1 VFAADFVVNVVTPQP
16 ALGVGRQVQ
25 EPQYFLLSATRIQAV
40 RITAGG
46 EPLSPSDASVEYK
59 NSSILP
65 PLSVE
70 MLDPKLPSIT
80 LDQLGGVKEYAEKG
94 LGHLRTCLTRRLV
107 QSLGGSCSGL
117 SGGGLLICGTSQNSA
132 SSVGCGKSSLAL
144 ALCHQMAQFPVL
156 AHIVIIECTALRGRR
171 VDMVKSRLKEVFNEA
186 ACRQPSIAL
195 LENLDNLVWAP
206 ASGTE
211 DGGGDDLHTTKL
223 AEMICDL
230 INCELNC
237 NSSLALIATVSSTSA
252 LHPRLLPGRGKH
264 YFQTILELK
273 MPNEEQRKEILEAI
287 VKTRGQKIDKECDLS
302 AIAHQTIGFCPR
314 DLDKLVEQAAHLVF
328 KGKVRD
334 RARYKMP
341 HGGLS
346 EEVGPGVKFPEWK
359 GDDVLTESVFSEVLQ
374 SLKPVGLRTISLHSP
389 GELTWDDV
397 GGLKNV
403 KKTLRETLE
412 WPSKYPKLFAKCPL
426 RLQSGLLLYGA
437 PGTGKT
443 LLAGVVA
450 KECGLNFISIK
461 GPELLNKYIGA
472 SEQAVRQMF
481 ERAQSAKPC
490 VLFFDEF
497 DSIAPKRGHDS
508 TGVTDRVV
516 NMFLTQL
523 DGVESLDGVY
533 VLAATSRPDLI
544 DPALL
549 RPGRLDKSLF
559 CPLPDKLERK
569 EILLALSQNVRMD
582 GMNDK
587 CFEKLARLTDHFSG
601 ADLKALL
608 YNAQLEVIRGTEVY
622 NRDVASTPQDVGI
635 EKSKSFHLRTPLYGI
650 SEDDDNTFAFEEL
663 SDVPCEGN
671 SSLRSDFGSRQTDL
685 KMKSENDISFGWPP
699 LNRTSSTPNKLGLS
713 SSVSKANW
721 SVSSDGSNIGFEYM
735 PSILEGIKVMPPE
748 ICREMKR
755 KYSDAY
761 YNRTNSLSDRRTSL
775 VSQKQKIL
783 QNNQMQARVTQE
795 HLMTALVN
803 MGPSLSEKERLKYE
817 SIYERFAKM
826 KSSEEISPEHL
837 EKKATLA

>member
-1 VFAADFVVNVVTPQP
+1 
-16 ALGVGRQVQ
+16 
-25 EPQYFLLSATRIQAV
+25 
-40 RITAGG
+40 
-46 EPLSPSDASVEYK
+46 
-59 NSSILP
+59 
-65 PLSVE
+65 
-70 MLDPKLPSIT
+70 
-80 LDQLGGVKEYAEKG
+80 
-94 LGHLRTCLTRRLV
+94 
-107 QSLGGSCSGL
+107 
-117 SGGGLLICGTSQNSA
+117 
-132 SSVGCGKSSLAL
+132 
-144 ALCHQMAQFPVL
+144 
-156 AHIVIIECTALRGRR
+156 
-171 VDMVKSRLKEVFNEA
+171 MVKSRLKEVFNEA

-481 ERAQSAKPC
+481 ERY
-490 VLFFDEF
+490 DECH
-497 DSIAPKRGHDS
+497 I
-508 TGVTDRVV
+508 
-516 NMFLTQL
+516 
-523 DGVESLDGVY
+523 
-533 VLAATSRPDLI
+533 
-544 DPALL
+544 
-549 RPGRLDKSLF
+549 
-559 CPLPDKLERK
+559 
-569 EILLALSQNVRMD
+569 
-582 GMNDK
+582 
-587 CFEKLARLTDHFSG
+587 
-601 ADLKALL
+601 
-608 YNAQLEVIRGTEVY
+608 
-622 NRDVASTPQDVGI
+622 
-635 EKSKSFHLRTPLYGI
+635 
-650 SEDDDNTFAFEEL
+650 
-663 SDVPCEGN
+663 
-671 SSLRSDFGSRQTDL
+671 
-685 KMKSENDISFGWPP
+685 
-699 LNRTSSTPNKLGLS
+699 
-713 SSVSKANW
+713 
-721 SVSSDGSNIGFEYM
+721 
-735 PSILEGIKVMPPE
+735 
-748 ICREMKR
+748 
-755 KYSDAY
+755 
-761 YNRTNSLSDRRTSL
+761 
-775 VSQKQKIL
+775 
-783 QNNQMQARVTQE
+783 
-795 HLMTALVN
+795 
-803 MGPSLSEKERLKYE
+803 
-817 SIYERFAKM
+817 
-826 KSSEEISPEHL
+826 
-837 EKKATLA
+837 